1 MEQMTAPRDVREH
14 VQAFMD
20 SARPVA
26 VIPSGTM
33 LLTTLIGVSVLLLFG
48 WGALTSFLRS
58 LVTTMQSAVRQHLTT
73 VLQDLNEETKKTLLL
88 EIGNATEEMQH
99 SLTSRLEQT
108 SKALESQVNAIQ
120 ASIKDY
126 ADAPRDGLSATALAE
141 ELWDS
146 LRPVLAQW
154 TQVQGDKNLKILQ
167 DWIDGNATAPATS
180 AVSTQALEDKMK
192 DLHAAVMAQLQDLQ
206 GAVTTTTLS
215 KVDNLTNKVES
226 VAAKA
231 ETQTGYMREDHAIL
245 VRVRDRVDEVSKEC
259 LSHRS
264 AVLAEI
270 KNHSPI
276 IRDTQKV
283 ATRAAEM
290 AERTSVL
297 LGKGDPSPWETELRN
312 VCEDTAK
319 TLLWVSG
326 QETELKDRT
335 HKIESMLTGMLDV
348 VNDVGT
354 ALERHSES
362 MGMRL
367 RVLNDVQGGL
377 DRVLATLA
385 ARSPMP
391 SAPSQPPHF
400 AQPAGFGRQRVP
412 PAPTHTPTIVE
423 DFSGQQPMVQAN
435 QSQPS
440 NAPPVL
446 VTNLDALT
454 QVLNQR
460 SGYS

>member
-1 MEQMTAPRDVREH
+1 MEEMTGPRDVREH

-33 LLTTLIGVSVLLLFG
+33 LLTAVIGVSVLVLFG
-48 WGALTSFLRS
+48 WGALTSFPRS
-58 LVTTMQSAVRQHLTT
+58 LVTTMQGAVREHLAAL
-73 VLQDLNEETKKTLLL
+73 LQDLNEQTKKSLLL

-99 SLTSRLEQT
+99 SLTSRMEKT
-108 SKALESQVNAIQ
+108 TEALTSQVNAIQ
-120 ASIKDY
+120 TAVAKLG
-126 ADAPRDGLSATALAE
+126 DAPRDGPNTTTFAE

-146 LRPVLAQW
+146 LRPVLTQW

-167 DWIDGNATAPATS
+167 DWIDGAAQLPSTS
-180 AVSTQALEDKMK
+180 TVSSQALEDKMK
-192 DLHAAVMAQLQDLQ
+192 DFHAAVMAQLQDLQ
-206 GAVTTTTLS
+206 GAVTTTTLN
-215 KVDNLTNKVES
+215 KVDSLTTKVE
-226 VAAKA
+226 AITAKA
-231 ETQTGYMREDHAIL
+231 ETQAGYLREDHALI
-245 VRVRDRVDEVSKEC
+245 VRIRDRVDEVSKEC
-259 LSHRS
+259 LAHRS
-264 AVLAEI
+264 EVLAEF

-354 ALERHSES
+354 ALERHTETV
-362 MGMRL
+362 GMRL

-377 DRVLATLA
+377 DKVLATLA
-385 ARSPMP
+385 TRTPLP
-391 SAPSQPPHF
+391 TAPQQPPHF
-400 AQPAGFGRQRVP
+400 AQSTTTFGRRVP

-423 DFSGQQPMVQAN
+423 DFSSQQPMVQTG
-435 QSQPS
+435 QPS

-460 SGYS
+460 GGF